1 MLLFCQIKEI
11 ALIYQIKIKCVSFI
25 SENQRNNLDC
35 SLCRL
40 AVPSFMKHIQNLRKD
55 IVNISCFSGIRQDG
69 LLVFIH
75 IFAITTITYVK
86 IIG

>member
-1 MLLFCQIKEI
+1 
-11 ALIYQIKIKCVSFI
+11 
-25 SENQRNNLDC
+25 
-35 SLCRL
+35 
-40 AVPSFMKHIQNLRKD
+40 MKHIQNLRKD
-55 IVNISCFSGIRQDG
+55 IVNIISFSGIRQDG